1 MNDRNNWHL
10 MSADEVAKALDT
22 DRYKGLRA
30 KTAERKRRI
39 FGENSV
45 WRVRR
50 AGAADI
56 ARATVFDLATLL
68 LVISAAAAAMF
79 DMRGTAV
86 AMIILLAVG
95 GVLRMTA
102 YIRASRILEGM
113 AEEKIPVCSVI
124 RDGKALVVHA
134 YELLPGDVVFVEA
147 GDTVP
152 CDGRV
157 ISAADSI
164 VDESGITDNNA
175 PVHKFDTV
183 IKTESEGA
191 EVPVEYRSNTV
202 FAGSLVKSG
211 RIRMIATA
219 TGEDTLIVRKQ
230 GGVEIEPSSELPTV
244 EKLSKQSR
252 VVSLVMLA
260 FVMLITVLSLFVGD
274 EFTLPEVFLGTM
286 AMAVAAMSEFLTA
299 IGYIIVSVTVHSAA
313 SGGVGAEN
321 AGWLKTRL
329 FAEKKHP
336 KIVMRSPGAI
346 DSIAAPDRMVFM
358 GTSFFKSGGTELF
371 AHRVNGRLYLK
382 NKKGASPSEL
392 LALAFAAVSGS
403 RVGLAAESDAT
414 GASDSREYKLISRA
428 IDAYTRTSGKGIA
441 DYSPLSHVSSS
452 DPLSAGMNIS
462 LVERDG
468 AYIAVACGPIDAVL
482 RNCKSQRCE
491 NGDIPLDS
499 AAVRGIYTEC
509 ARLEFSGAKVVA
521 VCEKPSEYNTLS
533 RLSAITCEMTFV
545 GFFAVAEESEPG
557 AAENIT
563 FMREHG
569 IMPILFTQS
578 PKEDLYY
585 CHRIGM
591 FNKNTRVIPYAELR
605 DGFDKG
611 AKDGVIVSFE
621 GIPENA
627 LGSAY
632 SSAMDKLSPGAVTA
646 VAAKKKQFAKA
657 FAKADIGFAV
667 SRYFLRPIPEQ
678 LSKNAAVAIY
688 PTKSK
693 SGHEFGGLAG
703 IIHAIRLARRAKRNT
718 ESARYYLTASQ
729 VARLTVILL
738 SVVFALQMPSPV
750 FILIWGL
757 IFDFLAVLTAAF
769 DGDDG
774 KTDKMPRSNA
784 CAVIFGVLIGV
795 LSSVAVPLVNTVAE
809 ALNISLSDGITPI
822 ISASLIL
829 CGLVLSYHSIKRG
842 SLFGIREVNV
852 SYLAFACA
860 SVLFALIT
868 LFTGGGAA
876 LSGGSLCPE
885 LAAFA
890 LIPALVLLLIFEITK
905 LVCAKTVKKHTGE

>member
-10 MSADEVAKALDT
+10 ISADEVAKALDT

-30 KTAERKRRI
+30 KTAEGKRRI

-45 WRVRR
+45 WRVTR

-56 ARATVFDLATLL
+56 ARATVFDLATIL

-79 DMRGTAV
+79 EMRDVAV

-102 YIRASRILEGM
+102 YIRASRILESM

-124 RDGKALVVHA
+124 RDGKALLVHA
-134 YELLPGDVVFVEA
+134 YELVPGDLVFVEA

-157 ISAADSI
+157 ISASDSI
-164 VDESGITDNNA
+164 VDESGITENHSS
-175 PVHKFDTV
+175 VHKFDTV
-183 IKTESEGA
+183 IKTESDGA

-202 FAGSLVKSG
+202 YAGSLVKSG
-211 RIRMIATA
+211 RIRIIATA

-230 GGVEIEPSSELPTV
+230 GGIEIEPSSELPTV
-244 EKLSKQSR
+244 EKLSKQSK
-252 VVSLVMLA
+252 VVSLVMLV

-299 IGYIIVSVTVHSAA
+299 IGYIIISVTVHSAA
-313 SGGVGAEN
+313 SGGNESSGGLREKFVSG
-321 AGWLKTRL
+321 
-329 FAEKKHP
+329 KKHP
-336 KIVMRSPGAI
+336 KIIIRNPGAI
-346 DSIAAPDRMVFM
+346 DNIAAPDRMVFM

-371 AHRVNGRLYLK
+371 AHRVNGKLCLK
-382 NKKGASPSEL
+382 NKKGASPAEL
-392 LALAFAAVSGS
+392 LALAFAAASGS
-403 RVGLAAESDAT
+403 RVGLAAESDSAET
-414 GASDSREYKLISRA
+414 NTSKEFKLISRA
-428 IDAYTRTSGKGIA
+428 IEAYTRTSKKSMPT
-441 DYSPLSHVSSS
+441 YLPLSHVSSS
-452 DPLSAGMNIS
+452 DPLAVGMNIS

-468 AYIAVACGPIDAVL
+468 EFIAVACGPIDAVL

-491 NGDIPLDS
+491 KGDIPLDS

-545 GFFAVAEESEPG
+545 GFFAVAEESELG

-563 FMREHG
+563 FMRERG
-569 IMPILFTQS
+569 IMPILFTQT

-591 FNKNTRVIPYAELR
+591 FNKRTRVIPYSELCS
-605 DGFDKG
+605 GFDEG
-611 AKDGVIVSFE
+611 ASDGVIVSFE
-621 GIPENA
+621 GIRDSE
-627 LGSAY
+627 LGAAY
-632 SSAMDKLSPGAVTA
+632 SSAMDKLSQGPVTA

-657 FAKADIGFAV
+657 FAKADIGFV
-667 SRYFLRPIPEQ
+667 ISRYFLRPIPEQ
-678 LSKNAAVAIY
+678 LSKNAAVAVY
-688 PTKSK
+688 PEKSK
-693 SGHEFGGLAG
+693 SGHEFGGLSG
-703 IIHAIRLARRAKRNT
+703 IVHAIKLAQRAKRNT

-729 VARLTVILL
+729 VARLIVIL
-738 SVVFALQMPSPV
+738 SAVVFALPMPSPV
-750 FILIWGL
+750 FILMWGL

-769 DGDDG
+769 DGDDE
-774 KTDKMPRSNA
+774 KTDKMPRGNA
-784 CAVIFGVLIGV
+784 CAVLFGVLIGA
-795 LSSVAVPLVNTVAE
+795 LYSVTVPLINVVAG
-809 ALNISLSDGITPI
+809 ALSIPVSDGITPI

-829 CGLVLSYHSIKRG
+829 CGLVLAYHSIKRG
-842 SLFGIREVNV
+842 SLFGMREVNV
-852 SYLAFACA
+852 SFLAFACT
-860 SVLFALIT
+860 SVLLVLLT
-868 LFTGGGAA
+868 LFTSGGAA
-876 LSGGSLCPE
+876 LSGGSPCPA

-890 LIPALVLLLIFEITK
+890 LIPPIVLLLIFEITK
-905 LVCAKTVKKHTGE
+905 LVCEKGRAKDNM